1 MSYPFALLGG
11 WCHAGPKVIPCRWAD
26 RLCGEEQLR
35 GVLLGLEPG
44 LDGLAHV
51 GWQVHL
57 MLSASTLP
65 GARITPSVLGSVS
78 ETEGAFLVSW
88 LCRGPGS
95 HELAL
100 ALSGHHSGLD
110 CNSSLGFSLCLPP
123 FGKKYP
129 FWQRL
134 VHSSI

>member
-1 MSYPFALLGG
+1 ML
-11 WCHAGPKVIPCRWAD
+11 GPKSFLVGG
-26 RLCGEEQLR
+26 LCGEEWLR

-65 GARITPSVLGSVS
+65 GARITPSVLGSLS

-88 LCRGPGS
+88 LCGGLSWRWLCLVTTQAWIVT
-95 HELAL
+95 HLWVLASVFL
-100 ALSGHHSGLD
+100 LLEKSTLSGRD
-110 CNSSLGFSLCLPP
+110 
-123 FGKKYP
+123 
-129 FWQRL
+129 
-134 VHSSI
+134 